1 MYNFILINR
10 INKLNR
16 KLEINSSE
24 MHMHIYV
31 GKAWGTTYFGTT
43 YDRVTV
49 TFDLFATRA

>member
-1 MYNFILINR
+1 M
-10 INKLNR
+10 NR

-49 TFDLFATRA
+49 TFDLFATKHSDRS